1 MFQQIRMV
9 IDDPISI
16 EAFYSEMR
24 MCNDP
29 KTGQHAEDYNQM
41 VNQMVLDSKPVKGSQ
56 LDIINKHP
64 STVPIGGPIT
74 SSIEQLRKE
83 LYPS

>member
-1 MFQQIRMV
+1 MEMIKGLQLDGKLLIEMFQQIRMV

-29 KTGQHAEDYNQM
+29 KTGQHAEDYN
-41 VNQMVLDSKPVKGSQ
+41 
-56 LDIINKHP
+56 
-64 STVPIGGPIT
+64 
-74 SSIEQLRKE
+74 
-83 LYPS
+83 

>member
-1 MFQQIRMV
+1 VIIRELQLNGKLLMDMFEQIREI

-29 KTGQHAEDYNQM
+29 KTG
-41 VNQMVLDSKPVKGSQ
+41 
-56 LDIINKHP
+56 
-64 STVPIGGPIT
+64 
-74 SSIEQLRKE
+74 
-83 LYPS
+83 

>member
-1 MFQQIRMV
+1 MDRSLLIDMFQQIRMV

-41 VNQMVLDSKPVKGSQ
+41 VNQMVLDSKPVKGP
-56 LDIINKHP
+56 LLEPEKP
-64 STVPIGGPIT
+64 SEKIGYGAPI
-74 SSIEQLRKE
+74 
-83 LYPS
+83 

>member
-1 MFQQIRMV
+1 MFQQIRD
-9 IDDPISI
+9 ILDDPISI

-41 VNQMVLDSKPVKGSQ
+41 VNQMVNESRPRTGAA
-56 LDIINKHP
+56 
-64 STVPIGGPIT
+64 GGGA
-74 SSIEQLRKE
+74 SAS
-83 LYPS
+83 